1 MPVDSRDPL
10 VCAGLQ
16 QLGCDD
22 LLNRKDNAIS
32 ATDSD

>member
-1 MPVDSRDPL
+1 MPVDGRDPL

-22 LLNRKDNAIS
+22 LLNCQDNAIF